1 MIKRRV
7 INNPLYLSAA
17 IVMIAVVTVGL
28 FIYFRN
34 RNKDIIPSTNPA
46 QVAANSIGG
55 ANDRTPTPNS
65 SSNSQTRASNSDKNA
80 SGGSSVSNGSDLIP
94 PYGTFVSD
102 HHPSLSGAN
111 NTPSTE
117 LSTCTT
123 SPGASCYIKFTKEG
137 EVKRL
142 ATQTTDGSGST
153 SWHWD
158 VSQAG
163 LSAGTWYITA
173 VATQGDQT
181 KTTNDTFKLEV
192 QP

>member
-7 INNPLYLSAA
+7 INNPLYLSTA
-17 IVMIAVVTVGL
+17 IAIIAVIAVGL
-28 FIYFRN
+28 ILYFHN
-34 RNKDIIPSTNPA
+34 RNKDIIPSTNPSSA
-46 QVAANSIGG
+46 VSNTSVSD
-55 ANDRTPTPNS
+55 NNPTPS
-65 SSNSQTRASNSDKNA
+65 SDSPSNSQTAGSNSDKNT
-80 SGGSSVSNGSDLIP
+80 SGGSAVPSGSVLVP

-117 LSTCTT
+117 LSTCTA
-123 SPGASCYIKFTKEG
+123 SPGASCYIKFTKGG

-163 LSAGTWYITA
+163 LSAGIWDITA
-173 VATQGDQT
+173 VATLGDQT
-181 KTTNDTFKLEV
+181 KTTNDTFKLEI